1 MTKMPFLEINKE
13 NRFIP
18 SMAIYGANASGKT
31 NIVRAFSTYKSL
43 IRDTEISGL
52 YFPNKLNKKHNTA
65 AFEIEFFIGND
76 KYKHFIE
83 YDKEEIKKEILYKK
97 KEKDILIY
105 EIDNIVHQHNFKN
118 ISTDEY
124 DNNRIN
130 AILNIECSEQKKDSN
145 GNEQSIQKRAF
156 LSVIAKRYSG
166 LNSDITNVYK
176 EIINMFVSGSNDFF
190 KKVLEKCKET
200 NDTYIDKTSD
210 FIRNFD
216 IDISKIQ
223 PTTKKF
229 HISDIR
235 LPVEVINQ
243 LDKMDE
249 ARQKEFGYDAQEHS
263 VTINTVDVYHKDI
276 NNEEVIFDFLKN
288 ESKGTQIL
296 FGLMYLILRELDTG
310 RTLIIDEIDR
320 SIHPLVFAKIIELF
334 KDKEYNTKN
343 AQLIFTTHCTD
354 ILEMDILRISEVAT
368 INKTISNGS
377 TITRISDFK
386 YSGNFKNIRNT
397 TDFRKLYLQ
406 GAFSGIPLPH
416 I

>member
-1 MTKMPFLEINKE
+1 
-13 NRFIP
+13 
-18 SMAIYGANASGKT
+18 
-31 NIVRAFSTYKSL
+31 
-43 IRDTEISGL
+43 
-52 YFPNKLNKKHNTA
+52 
-65 AFEIEFFIGND
+65 
-76 KYKHFIE
+76 
-83 YDKEEIKKEILYKK
+83 
-97 KEKDILIY
+97 
-105 EIDNIVHQHNFKN
+105 
-118 ISTDEY
+118 
-124 DNNRIN
+124 
-130 AILNIECSEQKKDSN
+130 
-145 GNEQSIQKRAF
+145 
-156 LSVIAKRYSG
+156 
-166 LNSDITNVYK
+166 
-176 EIINMFVSGSNDFF
+176 MFVSGSNDFL

-235 LPVEVINQ
+235 LPVKVINQ
-243 LDKMDE
+243 LDKMDK

-296 FGLMYLILRELDTG
+296 FGLMYLILRELDAG

-406 GAFSGIPLPH
+406 GAFSGIPFPH